1 MVLPIENRYRY
12 SFKVRREEAPDDIYY
27 SDAYGQ
33 VADQVEYFVSPTGA
47 EYSYEGWS
55 YDQNRFRGL
64 TPPERSEEKTYVYA
78 YYKDNVKRSGRYQKR
93 SWRRRS
99 RRPYGSKAM
108 TTS

>member
-1 MVLPIENRYRY
+1 M
-12 SFKVRREEAPDDIYY
+12 
-27 SDAYGQ
+27 
-33 VADQVEYFVSPTGA
+33 ADQVEYFVSPTGA

-78 YYKDNVKRSGRYQKR
+78 CYKDNVKEVDDIRKEAGGGG
-93 SWRRRS
+93 S
-99 RRPYGSKAM
+99 RRPYGSAM